1 MEFWSATGEC
11 MWFSEALTTQKH
23 DSVLIEITLLIQNT
37 TSREGQI
44 KQLVYSME
52 NAILNLPEGQEE
64 MVWLVDF
71 KSWSK
76 AISIKLAQES
86 AYVLQRHYP
95 ERLGVGILYNPPHIF
110 EAFWQVRVGHK
121 FARTMICIS

>member
-1 MEFWSATGEC
+1 MHVVFMAAELQLR
-11 MWFSEALTTQKH
+11 MLT
-23 DSVLIEITLLIQNT
+23 EITLLMWQNT
-37 TSREGQI
+37 TSRDGQI

-52 NAILNLPEGQEE
+52 NAILNMPEGQEE

-71 KSWSK
+71 KNWPK

-95 ERLGVGILYNPPHIF
+95 ERLGMGILLNPPHIF
-110 EAFWQVRVGHK
+110 EAFWQVGDNHNLR
-121 FARTMICIS
+121 MS